1 MENTVY
7 ELILGILSERLGTD
21 PSQVCENSRLIE
33 DIGAN
38 SLDLVIMLSEAEDRL
53 GISITDEELLGMK
66 TVGAAALKLAEYS
79 GLPSGVSEEFTQD
92 GEETGNEEKD

>member
-7 ELILGILSERLGTD
+7 ALILGILSERLGTD
-21 PSQVCENSRLIE
+21 PSQVCESSRLIE

-79 GLPSGVSEEFTQD
+79 GLPSGISEDFAQGDED
-92 GEETGNEEKD
+92 NENEGKD

>member
-7 ELILGILSERLGTD
+7 ALILGILSERLGTD
-21 PSQVCENSRLIE
+21 PAQICENSRLIE

-53 GISITDEELLGMK
+53 GINVADEDLLGMK
-66 TVGAAALKLAEYS
+66 TVGAAALKLSGYS
-79 GLPSGVSEEFTQD
+79 GLPSGVSGEFVQD
-92 GEETGNEEKD
+92 GEENENAEKD